1 MGALVKYEIVSRD
14 WGKLEAEL
22 IGDLGETYLILRLD
36 LRYGFLGQSGACGT
50 GKKMLFI
57 KWEA

>member
-1 MGALVKYEIVSRD
+1 MGALMKYEIVSRD

-50 GKKMLFI
+50 GKCCS
-57 KWEA
+57 